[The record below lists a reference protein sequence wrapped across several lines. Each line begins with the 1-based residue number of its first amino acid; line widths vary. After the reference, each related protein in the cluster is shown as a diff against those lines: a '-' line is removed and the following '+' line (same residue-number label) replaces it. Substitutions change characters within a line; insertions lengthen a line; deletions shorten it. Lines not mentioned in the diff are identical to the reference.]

1 MLIYSI
7 PKISTMSAPR
17 PTELVFLTSN
27 AGKLREF
34 QAVMSGVSNLTVSNR
49 GDIDIDEIQGSIEE
63 IARDKASKGAA
74 AVGGPVLTED
84 TALEFKALEGLPGP
98 YM

>member
-1 MLIYSI
+1 MCPSDR
-7 PKISTMSAPR
+7 PKHLT
-17 PTELVFLTSN
+17 FLTSN

-34 QAVMSGVSNLTVSNR
+34 QAVMSNLPDLTVTNR
-49 GDIDIDEIQGSIEE
+49 GDIDIDEIQGTIEE
-63 IARDKASKGAA
+63 IARDKASMGAA

-84 TALEFKALEGLPGP
+84 TALEFRALSGLPGP

>member
-1 MLIYSI
+1 M
-7 PKISTMSAPR
+7 STPSR

-34 QAVMSGVSNLTVSNR
+34 QAVMVDVPDLTVTNR
-49 GDIDIDEIQGSIEE
+49 GDIDIDEIQGTIEE
-63 IARDKASKGAA
+63 IARDKASKGAIA
-74 AVGGPVLTED
+74 INGPVLTED
-84 TALEFKALEGLPGP
+84 TALEFRALQGLPGP

>member
-1 MLIYSI
+1 
-7 PKISTMSAPR
+7 MSSR

-34 QAVMSGVSNLTVSNR
+34 QAVMSGVPNLTVTNR

-63 IARDKASKGAA
+63 IARDKASKGAV

-84 TALEFKALEGLPGP
+84 TALEFKALQGLPGP